1 MFLFHSTGLDDLFKP
16 ESGISKKL
24 QTKYRYKYKY
34 QERKAELITH
44 CLKQHHDCLPRKV
57 VSDGADCKLKMYKSV
72 GFCSMSVRKEL
83 IKMISFL
90 EQYQMP
96 WDKQ

>member
-34 QERKAELITH
+34 
-44 CLKQHHDCLPRKV
+44 
-57 VSDGADCKLKMYKSV
+57 
-72 GFCSMSVRKEL
+72 
-83 IKMISFL
+83 
-90 EQYQMP
+90 
-96 WDKQ
+96 